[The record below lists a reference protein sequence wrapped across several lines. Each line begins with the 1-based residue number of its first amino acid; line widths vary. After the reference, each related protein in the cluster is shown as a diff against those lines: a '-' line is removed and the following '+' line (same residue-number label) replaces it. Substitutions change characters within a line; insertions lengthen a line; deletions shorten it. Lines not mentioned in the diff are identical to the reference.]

1 MRNLL
6 LDLKLLKQLLLL
18 KKNPSSTEIK
28 KFIEDF
34 YSVIMPTDF
43 YELLTKR
50 FTSKKTKELFNVIS
64 TNNIYKLIAHLK
76 YDNESVEAIEE
87 YLLPQDYF
95 NIPKRHINHLVEM
108 IKNMSIKNNKLS

>member
-50 FTSKKTKELFNVIS
+50 FTSKKTKELFNIIS
-64 TNNIYKLIAHLK
+64 TNNIVNVALK
-76 YDNESVEAIEE
+76 TC
-87 YLLPQDYF
+87 
-95 NIPKRHINHLVEM
+95 
-108 IKNMSIKNNKLS
+108 SII